1 MIALQQVVTQH
12 NLILKFQFFTNSFSQ
27 MFTLKLFT
35 ILVLP
40 ISLFFICILL
50 FKISEG
56 FFKKSFLIDSQH
68 KEVITIYQHLKEL
81 VL

>member
-1 MIALQQVVTQH
+1 
-12 NLILKFQFFTNSFSQ
+12 

-56 FFKKSFLIDSQH
+56 FFKKSFLIDSPTQRSNH
-68 KEVITIYQHLKEL
+68 DIPTPKGAGLIVIPL
-81 VL
+81 VIFSTLSIFF

>member
-1 MIALQQVVTQH
+1 
-12 NLILKFQFFTNSFSQ
+12 

-56 FFKKSFLIDSQH
+56 FFKKSFLIDSPTKRSNH
-68 KEVITIYQHLKEL
+68 DIPTPKGAGLIVIPL
-81 VL
+81 VIFSTLSIFF

>member
-1 MIALQQVVTQH
+1 
-12 NLILKFQFFTNSFSQ
+12 

-56 FFKKSFLIDSQH
+56 FLKSFLIDSPTQRSNH
-68 KEVITIYQHLKEL
+68 DIPTPKGAGLIVIPL
-81 VL
+81 VIFSTLSIFF